1 MHSFPLARVKK
12 VMKMDEWIKLELER
26 ESNTQDEQE
35 NNSSAKLMIAA
46 ESPILVGKACELLV
60 KDLSIRAWLHTKRKK
75 RKTVQRNDIL
85 SAISNNEMFDFL
97 IDVVMHRH
105 SWIPPQTNVKSSVSP
120 PGVPIETTQPSITIA
135 HEMTHEIPTISH
147 SETATSLTGTIKTP
161 ELQHFES
168 LNHHPHQGNADIVS
182 QHAHHLP
189 LHIGIQQTNDPNV
202 YSANTNATLHP
213 TDALILLS
221 PQHPQDSQHLLGVQ
235 EVHHINHQ
243 LSLDASM
250 PRSEMHL
257 QSLQYPQQIQDTQ
270 ENHQISIPSH
280 PSDHNHNDF
289 LSTTL
294 QPNDTLNIPS
304 PKHFQDTIHA
314 HESSENILH
323 SSHESLHHQQNG
335 HVISVNENSKEKP
348 ESEHIVDHSIP
359 LLREFYHDP
368 VKSISSS
375 EQ

>member
-1 MHSFPLARVKK
+1 
-12 VMKMDEWIKLELER
+12 MKMDEWIKLELER

-35 NNSSAKLMIAA
+35 NNSSSKLMIAA
-46 ESPILVGKACELLV
+46 ESPILVGKACELLI

-97 IDVVMHRH
+97 IDVVMHR
-105 SWIPPQTNVKSSVSP
+105 PPQTHVNSSVSP
-120 PGVPIETTQPSITIA
+120 PGLPQPSINIA
-135 HEMTHEIPTISH
+135 HEMAHEIPTISH
-147 SETATSLTGTIKTP
+147 SETATSLTDTRKTP
-161 ELQHFES
+161 DLQHFES
-168 LNHHPHQGNADIVS
+168 LNHHPQQGNADNVS

-189 LHIGIQQTNDPNV
+189 LHIGIQQINNPNV
-202 YSANTNATLHP
+202 YSANTNGTLHP
-213 TDALILLS
+213 SDALILLS
-221 PQHPQDSQHLLGVQ
+221 PQHPQDSQHLLGAQ

-243 LSLDASM
+243 LSLDASIS
-250 PRSEMHL
+250 RSEMHL
-257 QSLQYPQQIQDTQ
+257 QSLQCPQQIQDTQ
-270 ENHQISIPSH
+270 ENHQIFIPSH
-280 PSDHNHNDF
+280 PTDHNQNEF

-304 PKHFQDTIHA
+304 PRHFQDTIHA

-323 SSHESLHHQQNG
+323 SSHESLHHHQQNG
-335 HVISVNENSKEKP
+335 HVNSVNENSQEKP
-348 ESEHIVDHSIP
+348 KSEHIVDHSIP
-359 LLREFYHDP
+359 LLRGFYHDP